1 MTLVRRSQ
9 DRPQYRS
16 AMERL
21 LADWPFMAADGG
33 LTEMAP
39 PIDIRETDD
48 SYVVELDIPGVK
60 PEDIEVL
67 VDGRTLT
74 VRGRFSEE
82 SQRNQGNY
90 LMRER
95 RRGEFMRAVAL
106 PGMVD
111 VDQVASRTENGELI
125 ITMPKSPQDRARR
138 IEIKSSSS
146 AH

>member
-1 MTLVRRSQ
+1 
-9 DRPQYRS
+9 
-16 AMERL
+16 MERL